1 MLDAL
6 PGWVIDNASSVARE
20 AEPYV
25 ALDPDERARLLVKLC
40 RTAMSIAR
48 GRPDSATVFAYR
60 DRTPASTE
68 QALERLRAL
77 ERAK

>member
-1 MLDAL
+1 MLDGL

-20 AEPYV
+20 AAPYV
-25 ALDPDERARLLVKLC
+25 GLEPDERAKLLVKLC

-48 GRPDSATVFAYR
+48 GRPDSATVFAFR
-60 DRTPASTE
+60 DRIPVSTE

-77 ERAK
+77 ERAE